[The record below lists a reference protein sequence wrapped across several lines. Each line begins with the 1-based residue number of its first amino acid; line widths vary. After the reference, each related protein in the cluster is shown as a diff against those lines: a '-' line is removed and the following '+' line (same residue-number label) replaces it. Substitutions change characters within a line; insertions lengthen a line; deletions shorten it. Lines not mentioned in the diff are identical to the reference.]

1 MGKDEGSVLISQATC
16 SLTPG
21 FKMVWGALG
30 HCVLSIEQS
39 PRRHGPRGPPWL
51 PGQSLS
57 PREEAP
63 FLSSRYSGACGGCFT
78 GLHRSRNS
86 QNTFPLLCVTPA
98 VRGCFAQ
105 GTLLAAITDQPGLT
119 AELCAMMVR
128 DPHVRSDLA

>member
-1 MGKDEGSVLISQATC
+1 MALGVPLGSQDRACLPERKHHSSVL
-16 SLTPG
+16 
-21 FKMVWGALG
+21 
-30 HCVLSIEQS
+30 
-39 PRRHGPRGPPWL
+39 
-51 PGQSLS
+51 
-57 PREEAP
+57 
-63 FLSSRYSGACGGCFT
+63 RYSGACGGCFT

-119 AELCAMMVR
+119 AELCAMLVR